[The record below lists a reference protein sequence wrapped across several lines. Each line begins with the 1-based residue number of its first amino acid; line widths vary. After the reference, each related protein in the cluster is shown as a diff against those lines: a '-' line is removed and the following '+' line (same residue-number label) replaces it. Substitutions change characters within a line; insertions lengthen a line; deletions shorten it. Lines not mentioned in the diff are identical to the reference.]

1 MSRDK
6 YPQEPAD
13 LWILVSPPLFCVPTP
28 PLNSFAVSLPQNNLK
43 ELHGFETHAKD
54 LFEKPV
60 PVQRVDIRLAAE
72 SVKLEVRF
80 RQILQQLDGEKLNQ
94 VFDPVTFSEQL
105 VKQTTEHLGIPSPPR
120 AKKGRHL
127 LH

>member
-1 MSRDK
+1 M
-6 YPQEPAD
+6 
-13 LWILVSPPLFCVPTP
+13 FCVPTP
-28 PLNSFAVSLPQNNLK
+28 PPNSVAVSLPQNNLK

-54 LFEKPV
+54 LFEKPI